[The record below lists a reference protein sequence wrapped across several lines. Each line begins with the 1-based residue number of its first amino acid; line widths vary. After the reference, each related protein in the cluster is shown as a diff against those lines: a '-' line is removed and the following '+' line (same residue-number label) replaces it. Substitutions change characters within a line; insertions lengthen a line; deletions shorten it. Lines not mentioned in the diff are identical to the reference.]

1 MNKTVFVFLLLSL
14 SGCEKRPIPKTPGA
28 KLIEKYECFRCHD
41 GGEKWVSVD
50 TDDGCV
56 SCHVE
61 ILEGKQDNDF
71 SLAQNQS
78 RKERIVSYPS
88 LPSLEG
94 ASRLRPEWIAKY
106 LLNPHD
112 LRPALKG
119 MMPRLLVSDKEAKT
133 LASFLSPKSNVISQS
148 PRSGSKEKGRVL
160 FENNA
165 CRTCHMFGGD
175 GLKAS
180 IFPDGIVVND
190 MTNAIRL
197 APNLI
202 HTRDRMTREIT
213 LAWLEAPKK
222 FNSKT
227 LMPTFVFS
235 NTERQDLVAFL
246 FDEIP
251 IEVDKKA
258 PFVQL
263 PILERDIFY
272 PEIEAKVFKHSC
284 WHCHSTPRWFQGI
297 DGGPGNAGGFGYPGK
312 QIDLG
317 NLHVIKKSAKILFS
331 DLDGMPKLVRHM
343 VARHDEV
350 RGIKSDYLGMPL
362 GLEPYPAE
370 TIQLVETWIQQG
382 AR

>member
-1 MNKTVFVFLLLSL
+1 
-14 SGCEKRPIPKTPGA
+14 
-28 KLIEKYECFRCHD
+28 
-41 GGEKWVSVD
+41 
-50 TDDGCV
+50 
-56 SCHVE
+56 
-61 ILEGKQDNDF
+61 
-71 SLAQNQS
+71 
-78 RKERIVSYPS
+78 
-88 LPSLEG
+88 
-94 ASRLRPEWIAKY
+94 
-106 LLNPHD
+106 
-112 LRPALKG
+112 
-119 MMPRLLVSDKEAKT
+119 
-133 LASFLSPKSNVISQS
+133 
-148 PRSGSKEKGRVL
+148 
-160 FENNA
+160 
-165 CRTCHMFGGD
+165 MFGGD

-180 IFPDGIVVND
+180 IFPDGVVVND

-202 HTRDRMTREIT
+202 HTRDRMTRDIT

-227 LMPTFVFS
+227 LMPTFAFS

-246 FDEIP
+246 FDETP
-251 IEVDKKA
+251 IEVGKKA

-263 PILERDIFY
+263 PILERDVFY